1 MNKNYGMLPSYW
13 LIAVSVI
20 LIAVLAIIGNESL
33 LMASVVFLVCMIG
46 VSIGQYIK
54 KHQSNPK
61 NQ

>member
-1 MNKNYGMLPSYW
+1 MNKNYGMLPSY
-13 LIAVSVI
+13 LQIAVSVI
-20 LIAVLAIIGNESL
+20 LTAIFAIIGNESL